1 MTTTPPSEFGQVR
14 YDINANST
22 SAPGQATPATLT
34 SSARHPLIEQGS
46 AAGDPN
52 PEVSERGLAP
62 ELVAINP
69 AGQLPTESTVVSTEN
84 PTPHWPTQ
92 VQQAN
97 VEASVQPTPTVI
109 DGPPT

>member
-14 YDINANST
+14 YDIN
-22 SAPGQATPATLT
+22 
-34 SSARHPLIEQGS
+34 
-46 AAGDPN
+46 
-52 PEVSERGLAP
+52 VSERGLAP

-69 AGQLPTESTVVSTEN
+69 AGQLPTESTVV
-84 PTPHWPTQ
+84 
-92 VQQAN
+92 QQAN